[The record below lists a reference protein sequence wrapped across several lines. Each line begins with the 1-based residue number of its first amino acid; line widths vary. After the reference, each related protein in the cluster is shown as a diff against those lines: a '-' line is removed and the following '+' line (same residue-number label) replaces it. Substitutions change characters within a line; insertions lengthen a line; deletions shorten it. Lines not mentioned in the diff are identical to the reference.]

1 MKKQLSL
8 LFLLGCIFHL
18 QSQIVSEEVY
28 YPQPL
33 KVEPCYYTSYRLN
46 ANGEV
51 ENLQTEA
58 VMVEEL
64 TTPIRGRIIDFTLIK
79 ANQDLILL
87 VEIHE
92 DAEAKLQPICFGS
105 KTKIE
110 FKLEN
115 GDKISLPQIGPK
127 RCGYV
132 NIADDEAP
140 YYNITN
146 LAYFSISDDA
156 AKQLMSSKTYLGS
169 LLSNQYELD
178 FVFKSEIYDEV
189 NDLMIYPELYFISEL
204 ECMLNPIIP
213 KD

>member
-1 MKKQLSL
+1 MKKL
-8 LFLLGCIFHL
+8 LTSFSFLCCIYVGNA
-18 QSQIVSEEVY
+18 QVTEQEDT

-33 KVEPCYYTSYRLN
+33 EVEPCYFSSYSIN
-46 ANGEV
+46 SNGEV
-51 ENLQTEA
+51 ENLQTES
-58 VMVEEL
+58 VMIEEW

-79 ANQDLILL
+79 ASKDLILL

-92 DAEAKLQPICFGS
+92 DAGAKLQPICFGS

-115 GDKISLPQIGPK
+115 GKTVSLPQIGPK
-127 RCGYV
+127 RCGYL